1 MYDAET
7 KELLRDSGS
16 PASQT
21 PDTRTPKT
29 QRFTAMLSPNSIVE
43 WIGGASDD
51 QCATLVAAVERRQAQ
66 LKCAAQS
73 IGFPT

>member
-1 MYDAET
+1 MDQGAAPR
-7 KELLRDSGS
+7 LRLPGQPDS
-16 PASQT
+16 A
-21 PDTRTPKT
+21 DTRTPKT
-29 QRFTAMLSPNSIVE
+29 QRFTAMLSPNLIVE

>member
-1 MYDAET
+1 
-7 KELLRDSGS
+7 
-16 PASQT
+16 
-21 PDTRTPKT
+21 
-29 QRFTAMLSPNSIVE
+29 MLSPNSIVE

-73 IGFPT
+73 IGLTVTVPPVSWQRVCPVQVVVGGGSNL

>member
-1 MYDAET
+1 MDQGAAPR
-7 KELLRDSGS
+7 LRL

-21 PDTRTPKT
+21 PDTRETPET
-29 QRFTAMLSPNSIVE
+29 QRFTAMLSPNAIEE